1 MVARELVAPV
11 TITRM
16 IRRDAS
22 LVAATS
28 AAFCLLLAF
37 ALDSAEAAPGGD
49 THHFMMRVVGTGSAS
64 ADFGEDRKE
73 PGLITASGVDG
84 KESASW
90 RWEVLAVASS
100 VGSGPLVTRAHV
112 ERARGVLT
120 ASVLSYGIQMGKLGE
135 EPLCTNRQGTTTIL
149 SNDGR
154 GGAAR
159 KSGSGEFIHDGFA
172 GIREGGLIVAS
183 PELSPL
189 SCFHGSPEFGHGLQF
204 VNGTGRDETRVPR
217 GAFNPRFDRSYSET
231 YTDAASE
238 DRSHGGDLNSAH
250 TFAGNSKVE
259 LQVEAVSERRFNRLV
274 KKYQHVPVGLGSGE
288 TEYHDPPPST

>member
-1 MVARELVAPV
+1 
-11 TITRM
+11 M

-28 AAFCLLLAF
+28 AVCLLLLAL
-37 ALDSAEAAPGGD
+37 ALDLAAAAPGGD
-49 THHFMMRVVGTGSAS
+49 AHHFMMRVIGSGSAS
-64 ADFGEDRKE
+64 ADFGEDRKQ
-73 PGLITASGVDG
+73 PGVITASGVDG

-90 RWEVLAVASS
+90 RWEVRAVARS

-135 EPLCTNRQGTTTIL
+135 DPLCEDRQGTTTFL

-154 GGAAR
+154 GRTAR
-159 KSGSGEFIHDGFA
+159 KSGSGEFVHDGFA

-231 YTDAASE
+231 YTDSASE
-238 DRSHGGDLNSAH
+238 DRSHSSSDPNSAH

-259 LQVEAVSERRFNRLV
+259 LQIKAISERRFNRLV

-288 TEYHDPPPST
+288 TEYHDPPPPSPRIIR